1 MKEKKMRI
9 DKYLKLTR
17 LIKRRELAKQMLD
30 AGFISINGKTAKPAN
45 EINIGDLILIKT
57 LSGKKISVEVKKILN
72 VATVKSAS
80 ELYELKENG
89 NE

>member
-1 MKEKKMRI
+1 MRI

-30 AGFISINGKTAKPAN
+30 AGFISINGKIAKPAN

-72 VATVKSAS
+72 ITTVKSAS
-80 ELYELKENG
+80 ELYELKENS